1 MDRRKFIGGLGAG
14 FLTMGLAGCGLK
26 ISENGAETETENTL
40 NGSNTE
46 NNVSG
51 VPGSST
57 PVQEQTTTKPGNSV
71 EKEEAK
77 GDTPPASQT
86 SPEQAPQPA
95 VKAPTILIAYFSH
108 TGNTRRIANQIHDKV
123 GGDIFEIK
131 TVNPYPQDFDACL
144 EQATRERDSK
154 FRPQLQAK
162 VGNMGSYDIVFV
174 GYPVWRGTMPMALF
188 TFLESHDF
196 GNKKIMPFCTYYGS
210 GMRGV
215 DQIKQIC
222 QRSTVKDGLAI
233 QSNKIL
239 IARSDVTRWLQG
251 LGFSS

>member
-14 FLTMGLAGCGLK
+14 FLSMGLAGCGLK
-26 ISENGAETETENTL
+26 ISENGAEPENGNAL

-46 NNVSG
+46 NNVSE

-57 PVQEQTTTKPGNSV
+57 PVQEQTTTKPGSSV

-86 SPEQAPQPA
+86 SPGQTPD
-95 VKAPTILIAYFSH
+95 VKAPTILIAYFSR
-108 TGNTRRIANQIHDKV
+108 TGNTRRIANQVHDKV

-188 TFLESHDF
+188 TFLESYDF
-196 GNKKIMPFCTYYGS
+196 GNKTIMPFCTYDGS

-251 LGFSS
+251 SGFSS